1 MSTPYDQKIEELLAQ
16 YREQRDE
23 SAETRRRI
31 NEVSATVTAPRQAV
45 KVTVGAQGQISAIEF
60 PTGAYRRMAPKE
72 LADLLITTI
81 QEARAKALE
90 QVGEVVSTELPE
102 GVTMSDLLQGRV
114 QPAAVLTEE
123 PAMPASV
130 REYIDHG
137 HSGV

>member
-1 MSTPYDQKIEELLAQ
+1 VSTPYDQKIEELLAQ

-23 SAETRRRI
+23 SA
-31 NEVSATVTAPRQAV
+31 
-45 KVTVGAQGQISAIEF
+45 EF